1 MKKITITFLSL
12 IFLTI
17 GCSEE
22 FTDIDSIGTLSN
34 AQLANTKGVNLLLT
48 GAYSVLD
55 GIRQNSQGNEW
66 GRSADNWVADVIS
79 DDAHKGSTDS
89 DQADLFSLEMY
100 NWSTGNGYFLA
111 RWSVL
116 YAGVNRANSV
126 LKQISKSADPS
137 AYILQEAQARFLRG
151 HFNFELVKTF
161 GSVPLIT
168 LENAIDVEFNHDCF

>member
-34 AQLANTKGVNLLLT
+34 AQLANKKGVNLLLT

-66 GRSADNWVADVIS
+66 GRSADNWVADVVS

-89 DQADLFSLEMY
+89 DQADLFELEMY
-100 NWSTGNGYFLA
+100 NWATGNGYFLA

-116 YAGVNRANSV
+116 YAGVNRANAV
-126 LKQISKSADPS
+126 INLITDSADPTQF
-137 AYILQEAQARFLRG
+137 IQQHAQARFFKRSL
-151 HFNFELVKTF
+151 
-161 GSVPLIT
+161 
-168 LENAIDVEFNHDCF
+168 